1 MFIFRQNIFGIAT
14 ISAIVILSVLL
25 SKFLSSSN
33 LLISSA
39 FLCIFTG
46 LIIGNF
52 FSINENTR
60 PFISF
65 CLKKLLRIGIAILG
79 LSLSLTELLD
89 YGSTAIILV
98 LLNIIIAFLIIMFLC
113 KMFNIP
119 SNLGYLITMGTC
131 ICGVTAVIATSSII
145 KSNKDETSYAV
156 GIVTLFGIL
165 AVFFYPYLANYYFN
179 LSPDFAGIFLGTA
192 IHDTAQV
199 SAASVIYSELYNTQ
213 EALNSAMTTKLL
225 RNSFLIIL
233 IPLIAYLY
241 NRNQAVDVKKS
252 IKDFFPMFVFGFIL
266 LSIFRTFGD
275 QLIMDSNLVH
285 YWETFLLICKQISIY
300 CILFAMVAL
309 GLQTNL
315 KGMSSLG
322 AKPLIIGFAA
332 STTVGVVSVMYLL
345 LILPMIQH

>member
-1 MFIFRQNIFGIAT
+1 MRFFKQNMLGISI
-14 ISAIVILSVLL
+14 ISVLVILSISSSKLL
-25 SKFLSSSN
+25 SSGN

-39 FLCIFTG
+39 FLCIFLG
-46 LIIGNF
+46 LIIGNIL
-52 FSINENTR
+52 SVNKKIE

-65 CLKKLLRIGIAILG
+65 CLKKLLRIGIAVLG
-79 LSLSLTELLD
+79 LSLSLTQLFN
-89 YGSTAIILV
+89 YGSTAIFLV
-98 LLNIIIAFLIIMFLC
+98 LINIIAAFFIIKFLC
-113 KMFNIP
+113 KIFNI
-119 SNLGYLITMGTC
+119 SKNLGYLITMGTC

-145 KSNKDETSYAV
+145 KSSKDETSYAV
-156 GIVTLFGIL
+156 GIVTLFGFL
-165 AVFFYPYLANYYFN
+165 AVFFYPYLANYFFN
-179 LSPDFAGIFLGTA
+179 FTPDLAGVFLGTA

-199 SAASVIYSELYNTQ
+199 SAAGIIYSELYSSQ

-252 IKDFFPMFVFGFIL
+252 IKDFFPMFVFGFIS
-266 LSIFRTFGD
+266 LSIFRTFVD
-275 QLIMDSNLVH
+275 QLIMDSNSIY
-285 YWETFLLICKQISIY
+285 YWETFLLISKQISIY

>member
-1 MFIFRQNIFGIAT
+1 
-14 ISAIVILSVLL
+14 
-25 SKFLSSSN
+25 
-33 LLISSA
+33 
-39 FLCIFTG
+39 
-46 LIIGNF
+46 
-52 FSINENTR
+52 
-60 PFISF
+60 
-65 CLKKLLRIGIAILG
+65 
-79 LSLSLTELLD
+79 
-89 YGSTAIILV
+89 
-98 LLNIIIAFLIIMFLC
+98 
-113 KMFNIP
+113 
-119 SNLGYLITMGTC
+119 MGTC

-285 YWETFLLICKQISIY
+285 YWETFLLISKQISIY